1 MKFRKEKVLTNVM
14 LGAGL
19 YLLDSLRDRL
29 TDGMGDLTDRARDR
43 AQDLYETA
51 SDRVSR
57 ASDVLR
63 GEDRGG
69 LSTTAAFLIGA
80 GVGVGLGMLLAPASG
95 EEIRSNISEK
105 VRDRFSRMNERMNQP
120 STGTYGT

>member
-1 MKFRKEKVLTNVM
+1 MKVRKEQILLNVL
-14 LGAGL
+14 LGTGL
-19 YLLDSLRDRL
+19 YLIDSLRGRL
-29 TDGMGDLTDRARDR
+29 TDGMGDFSGRARDR

-51 SDRVSR
+51 SRHVSR

-63 GEDRGG
+63 GEDHRG
-69 LSTTAAFLIGA
+69 LSTTAAFLIGT

-105 VRDRFSRMNERMNQP
+105 VRERFSRRDEP

>member
-1 MKFRKEKVLTNVM
+1 M

-19 YLLDSLRDRL
+19 YLLDSLRSSL
-29 TDGMGDLTDRARDR
+29 SEGVGDLSDRARDR

-51 SDRVSR
+51 SGRAKR

-63 GEDRGG
+63 GEDHRR

-105 VRDRFSRMNERMNQP
+105 VRDRFSRGDEP

>member
-1 MKFRKEKVLTNVM
+1 MRLGKEKILTNVM

-29 TDGMGDLTDRARDR
+29 SDTMGDFSDKARDR
-43 AQDLYETA
+43 AEDLYNTA
-51 SDRVSR
+51 SKRVSR
-57 ASDVLR
+57 ASNVIR
-63 GEDRGG
+63 GEDHSG

-105 VRDRFSRMNERMNQP
+105 VRDRFSREKEP

>member
-1 MKFRKEKVLTNVM
+1 MKLRKEKILPNVL
-14 LGAGL
+14 LGTGL
-19 YLLDSLRDRL
+19 YLLDSLRERL
-29 TDGMGDLTDRARDR
+29 TEGMGDFSDRARDR

-51 SDRVSR
+51 SERVSR

-63 GEDRGG
+63 GEDHRG

-80 GVGVGLGMLLAPASG
+80 GVGVGIGMLLAPASG

-105 VRDRFSRMNERMNQP
+105 VRDRFSRGKEP

>member
-1 MKFRKEKVLTNVM
+1 MRTSKEKILTNVM

-19 YLLDSLRDRL
+19 YLLDSLRSRL
-29 TDGMGDLTDRARDR
+29 SEGMGDLSDRARDR

-51 SDRVSR
+51 SGRVSR

-63 GEDRGG
+63 GEDHSG

-105 VRDRFSRMNERMNQP
+105 VRNRFSRGDEP

>member
-1 MKFRKEKVLTNVM
+1 MKLGKEKILTNVM

-29 TDGMGDLTDRARDR
+29 SEGMGDLGDRARDR

-51 SDRVSR
+51 SERVGR

-63 GEDRGG
+63 GQDHGG
-69 LSTTAAFLIGA
+69 LSTTAAFLIGT
-80 GVGVGLGMLLAPASG
+80 GVGVGLGMLPAGSRQWRG
-95 EEIRSNISEK
+95 NSQQHQRK
-105 VRDRFSRMNERMNQP
+105 VS
-120 STGTYGT
+120 

>member
-63 GEDRGG
+63 GEDHGG
-69 LSTTAAFLIGA
+69 WSTTAAFLIGA

-105 VRDRFSRMNERMNQP
+105 VRDRFARMNERMNQP

>member
-1 MKFRKEKVLTNVM
+1 MRTGKEKILTNVM

-19 YLLDSLRDRL
+19 YLLDSLRNRL
-29 TDGMGDLTDRARDR
+29 SEGVGDLSDRARDR
-43 AQDLYETA
+43 AQDFYETA
-51 SDRVSR
+51 SERVGR

-63 GEDRGG
+63 GEDHRG

-105 VRDRFSRMNERMNQP
+105 VRERFSHENEP

>member
-1 MKFRKEKVLTNVM
+1 MRTSKEKILTNVM

-19 YLLDSLRDRL
+19 YLLDSLRSSL
-29 TDGMGDLTDRARDR
+29 SEGVGDLSDRARDR

-51 SDRVSR
+51 SGRAKR

-63 GEDRGG
+63 GEDHRG

-105 VRDRFSRMNERMNQP
+105 VRDRFSRGDEP

>member
-1 MKFRKEKVLTNVM
+1 MRTSKEKILTNVM

-19 YLLDSLRDRL
+19 YLLDSLRSRL
-29 TDGMGDLTDRARDR
+29 GQGIGDLSDRTRDR

-51 SDRVSR
+51 SERVGR

-63 GEDRGG
+63 GEDHRG

-105 VRDRFSRMNERMNQP
+105 FRDRFSRESES

>member
-1 MKFRKEKVLTNVM
+1 MRTSKEKILTNVM

-19 YLLDSLRDRL
+19 YLLDSLRSRL
-29 TDGMGDLTDRARDR
+29 NDGMGDLSDRARDR

-51 SDRVSR
+51 SGRVSR
-57 ASDVLR
+57 ASDALR
-63 GEDRGG
+63 GEDHSG
-69 LSTTAAFLIGA
+69 LGTTAAFLIGA

-105 VRDRFSRMNERMNQP
+105 FRDRFSREKEP
-120 STGTYGT
+120 STGTYGS